1 MESIDSNESCGI
13 ICKKMKEKC
22 CSWECK
28 IVIAK
33 AIAD

>member
-1 MESIDSNESCGI
+1 MNLVALYA
-13 ICKKMKEKC
+13 KKMKEKC